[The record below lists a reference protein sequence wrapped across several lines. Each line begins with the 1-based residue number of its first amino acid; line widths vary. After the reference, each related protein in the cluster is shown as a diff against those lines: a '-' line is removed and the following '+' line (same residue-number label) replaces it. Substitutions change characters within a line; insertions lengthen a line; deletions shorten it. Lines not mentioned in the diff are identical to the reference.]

1 MNYIVIIDEPNYLG
15 GIRYI
20 ERFFKILENI
30 ERASN
35 YKIITINFRL
45 NDSFLSK
52 NNEVIYINKYLYKL
66 DKIIVRI
73 FKLSFFSNFICN
85 KNPNSIFWFSNIFIT
100 DRLKKSQNI
109 KVVNWIPDFQ
119 FLDFPH
125 YFSFLNKISRYF
137 YLRLQI
143 KFSDIIILQSEI
155 DKNRLI
161 KMHSKYKEKYFLW
174 QFYEPIKI
182 SNQNSVTN
190 NIPKKYFIY
199 PHQMWRHKRH
209 DLLLEFFSKNIE
221 YNLVLTG
228 QLIDV
233 RDKAYTEKIKK
244 ILKQAP
250 KNIFP
255 LGKVS
260 SNELENL
267 MKNATAI
274 LNLSEYEG
282 WSSCVEEAIS
292 FNIPL
297 ILNTLP
303 INIEQIPEAYYVDIK
318 KNNWEYDLLDIIKN
332 LSKVNYDHSTRY
344 NRSVKQL
351 NAILN
356 HLD

>member
-30 ERASN
+30 ESDNN

-45 NDSFLSK
+45 YDSFLSK

-66 DKIIVRI
+66 DKVFVRI
-73 FKLSFFSNFICN
+73 FRFGFFSNFISK
-85 KNPNSIFWFSNIFIT
+85 KNPNSIFWFSNVFISEST
-100 DRLKKSQNI
+100 KKKYNI

-119 FLDFPH
+119 FLDFPQ
-125 YFSFLNKISRYF
+125 YFSYINKISRYF

-143 KFSDIIILQSEI
+143 KFSDIIILQSEV
-155 DKNRLI
+155 DKKRLSNI
-161 KMHSKYKEKYFLW
+161 NSKYKNKYFIW
-174 QFYEPIKI
+174 QFYEPINLSI
-182 SNQNSVTN
+182 HNFVVQ
-190 NIPKKYFIY
+190 NIPNKYFLY
-199 PHQMWRHKRH
+199 PHQMWKHKRH
-209 DLLLEFFSKNIE
+209 DLLLDFFSKNPE

-233 RDKAYTEKIKK
+233 RNKEYTESIKNF
-244 ILKQAP
+244 LKLGF
-250 KNIFP
+250 KNIFT

-260 SNELENL
+260 SKELEIL
-267 MKNATAI
+267 MKNATGI

-282 WSSCVEEAIS
+282 WSSCIEEAIS

-303 INIEQIPEAYYVDIK
+303 INLEQIPEAHFVDIK
-318 KNNWEYDLLDIIKN
+318 NENWHANLLEILNN
-332 LSKVNYDHSTRY
+332 LSLPKYDHLKRKNKSIE
-344 NRSVKQL
+344 QL
-351 NAILN
+351 KNILTY
-356 HLD
+356 LD